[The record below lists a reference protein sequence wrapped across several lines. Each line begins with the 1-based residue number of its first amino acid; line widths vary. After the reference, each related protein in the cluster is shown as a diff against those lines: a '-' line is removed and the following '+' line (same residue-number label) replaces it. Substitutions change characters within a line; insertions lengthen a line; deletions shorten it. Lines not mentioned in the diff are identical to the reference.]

1 MKLLFVAISLAF
13 IFDTCDS
20 KKIIKPEALIGRW
33 NPSYQLQTK
42 NADGSWGPWATINTL
57 VALPSMEFTSHG
69 DFLRD
74 GKPGAD
80 CCSAGNKFTVANN
93 IITFS
98 DLKSCPQV
106 KCMDCSKWTINQ
118 VDSDTLVIEV
128 CDSRSKFSR
137 DK

>member
-1 MKLLFVAISLAF
+1 MKLLIVALSLAF
-13 IFDTCDS
+13 LLDTCDS
-20 KKIIKPEALIGRW
+20 KVIEPKELIGKW
-33 NPSYQLQTK
+33 NPTYQIQNK
-42 NADGSWGPWATINTL
+42 NPDGRWGPWSTINTF
-57 VALPSMEFTSHG
+57 VALPQMEFTRNG

-93 IITFS
+93 VITFT

-118 VDSDTLVIEV
+118 LDSDTLVIEV
-128 CDSRSKFSR
+128 CDSRSKYSR
-137 DK
+137 GK